1 MTSAGTNMTRYIVKL
16 TEQEELNLRQL
27 ALQPGFEVIFKL
39 LQGESLDAQTR
50 AMECEDPE
58 AKKRLMLL
66 TDAQVTAKVVSNLT
80 RRLASYQQ
88 PLAQATPEEQAA
100 IIENLWNSPERTN

>member
-1 MTSAGTNMTRYIVKL
+1 MTKYIVKL

-39 LQGESLDAQTR
+39 LQGESLDAQTK
-50 AMECEDPE
+50 AMECDDPE

-66 TDAQVTAKVVSNLT
+66 TDAQVTAKVVSSLI
-80 RRLASYQQ
+80 RRLAAYQQ
-88 PLAQATPEEQAA
+88 ISTPVLEEQAQE
-100 IIENLWNSPERTN
+100 IIENLWTPPERTH

>member
-1 MTSAGTNMTRYIVKL
+1 MTKYIVKL
-16 TEQEELNLRQL
+16 TEQEEMNLRQL

-39 LQGESLDAQTR
+39 LQGESLDAQTA
-50 AMECEDPE
+50 AMECTDPE

-80 RRLASYQQ
+80 RRLAAYQQ
-88 PLAQATPEEQAA
+88 NLGQITEETSAE
-100 IIENLWNSPERTN
+100 IIENIWTIPERTN